1 MKICQYNL
9 IIFINN
15 SYDDHIKIENPNWKN
30 WFKSI
35 NKMFNNNIPKKILLM
50 LQRKNNI
57 ELNNLCKEQMQINEI
72 KKLRYYEKLKN
83 ENEKYQKYIQKRD
96 NGNKKAIEMFKI
108 QKNDEKLKND
118 ILDQQIN
125 QLYVDEMLPVWKSRI
140 DKLINERNDFI
151 SSIKI

>member
-15 SYDDHIKIENPNWKN
+15 SYDDHIKIENPNWQN

-72 KKLRYYEKLKN
+72 KKVRYYEKLKN